1 MLDSER
7 VGKYRKYNQDLEVN
21 VTSIQ
26 KCDYPFKLHGEPVAN
41 GGCCILKVICRS
53 HNHELIDTLVSHSSG
68 EKLKP
73 NEHFIVLDMTKSLV
87 KSTNILFT
95 LKENNENNVTTIK
108 QVYNVR

>member
-53 HNHELIDTLVSHSSG
+53 HNHELSETLVDYPYISR
-68 EKLKP
+68 LKP
-73 NEHFIVLDMTKSLV
+73 NEYFMLVDMTKSLV
-87 KSTNILFT
+87 KLANIYYFL
-95 LKENNENNVTTIK
+95 
-108 QVYNVR
+108 